1 MKKLVM
7 FLFISIFIFSSS
19 STFAFENNHTID
31 NDSRFTK
38 IGPQV
43 FTSSALTA
51 TTGTDS
57 KGTPLMYVILHGTP
71 TVVAVIDLNTETL
84 VRTLT
89 LEDST
94 SATGLDVDE
103 NQVLW
108 VGGTNNGSVYSY
120 DPNTDVFKN
129 HGNKLENPKDT
140 AILDIDVEDT
150 ILFAGS
156 AYGGSVFGLSTTTDE
171 LINYGQII
179 DKKEFVKSVKYFK
192 PRNSIYLGVG
202 SNAELVEMDLIT
214 GLKRNFL
221 PKKYA
226 NEKFISDLDLAGNK
240 LFARMYPS
248 KKIAVFD
255 TSTNTLADEF
265 PADSRGVS
273 PVSPNGQIVYYS
285 SKGSIYEY
293 NLLTQKSNELSAK
306 IPEGTSALSLNFV
319 QLKDGL
325 SLVGLLDNHGNYFIY
340 NIASGNHTVKKLAL
354 PGQPITLHTMIE
366 SLDGG
371 QIFVNGYM
379 SGGLGI
385 YDIITGNSQDLK
397 GISQVESMAF
407 LNGKLYFG
415 GYPKARI
422 LEYDLEQPWDFS
434 NPIEL
439 FRLEQVGQER
449 PTAMIADDASNQL
462 FVGTFPG
469 NKTNSGVLAI
479 YNPISKEHKVIKNYI
494 PEQSIVSFAKH
505 NGYIYGGTSI
515 FSNHSASKYTAKLFR
530 FPIDNPSK
538 KEIIPLPVNSSL
550 VTGLIHGP
558 YETIWGWAN
567 GTLFVYNPQDDS
579 IRWKEILS
587 TISGRLKNAKMIV
600 GKDGYVYATVE
611 GRLLQIDPISL
622 KHTTLKENEA
632 YDLAQDYNGDLYFR
646 NQADLWKYST
656 N

>member
-1 MKKLVM
+1 MKKLIT
-7 FLFISIFIFSSS
+7 FLFILLIIFSGNSA
-19 STFAFENNHTID
+19 FANEINNTT
-31 NDSRFTK
+31 NNNSRFTK

-71 TVVAVIDLNTETL
+71 TVVAVIDLNTEKL
-84 VRTLT
+84 VRSLT
-89 LEDST
+89 LEEST

-108 VGGTNNGSVYSY
+108 IGGTNNGIVYSY
-120 DPNTDVFKN
+120 DPNMDVFVN
-129 HGNKLENPKDT
+129 HGNKLENQKDT
-140 AILDIDVEDT
+140 AILDIDVEDN
-150 ILFAGS
+150 IVFGGS
-156 AYGGSVFGLSTTTDE
+156 AYGGSVFGFSTETIE
-171 LINYGQII
+171 LINYGQIL
-179 DKKEFVKSVKYFK
+179 DKKEFVKSVRYYKG
-192 PRNSIYLGVG
+192 RNSIYLGVG
-202 SNAELVEMDLIT
+202 SNAELIEMDIIT
-214 GLKRNFL
+214 GLKSSFL
-221 PKKYA
+221 PQQYST
-226 NEKFISDLDLAGNK
+226 EKFITDLDLVSNK

-248 KKIAVFD
+248 NKIAVFD
-255 TSTNTLADEF
+255 TTTNTLLDEIT
-265 PADSRGVS
+265 ADSRGIS
-273 PVSPNGQIVYYS
+273 PVSPNSQVVYYS
-285 SKGSIYEY
+285 FKGYIYEY
-293 NLLTQKSNELSAK
+293 NLLTQKSNKLDAK

-319 QLKDGL
+319 QLNDGL
-325 SLVGLLDNHGNYFIY
+325 SLVGLLDNNGRYFIY
-340 NIASGNHTVKKLAL
+340 NITTGKHTVRKLAL

-385 YDIITGNSQDLK
+385 YDTITGNSQDLK

-434 NPIEL
+434 NPVEL
-439 FRLEQVGQER
+439 FKLEQVGQER
-449 PTAMIADDASNQL
+449 PTAMIADEASNKL
-462 FVGTFPG
+462 FIGTFPG
-469 NKTNSGVLAI
+469 NKSKSGVLAI
-479 YNPISKEHKVIKNYI
+479 YDPSSNEHKVIKDYI
-494 PEQSIVSFAKH
+494 PEQSIISFAKH

-558 YETIWGWAN
+558 YETIWGMAN
-567 GTLFVYNPQDDS
+567 GTLFVYNPEDDS
-579 IRWKEILS
+579 IRWKEILP
-587 TISGRLKNAKMIV
+587 TVSGRLKNAKMVV
-600 GKDGYVYATVE
+600 GKDGYVYATLE
-611 GRLLQIDPISL
+611 GKLLQIDPISL
-622 KHTTLKENEA
+622 KHTVLKDSEA